1 MVPLWG
7 QRLKRRVPS
16 ATYLEVRGAGGGSA
30 TYLEVRGDQDHS
42 QVYFLLTPSTA
53 YTHTTWTA

>member
-1 MVPLWG
+1 M
-7 QRLKRRVPS
+7 
-16 ATYLEVRGAGGGSA
+16 
-30 TYLEVRGDQDHS
+30 YLEVRGDQDHS